1 VKDDLIYSPRM
12 TVVASLTRERIRVTD
27 APEDPVTIMMQSFEM
42 KPLKQATREFQKLY
56 MQFAVRKY
64 GDQKI
69 AARQLGIHRNLV
81 SRILNDQPLSGR
93 APKKP

>member
-81 SRILNDQPLSGR
+81 SRVLNDRPLSGR